1 MGLLMEKQPRRTP
14 PDQRSSTEL
23 GNSSPR
29 GCETEGF
36 RVVKTLTFDLFL
48 GTMILLVLGVLMGA
62 VVSEKGVQEQGIL
75 WLLPDTRQTPVI

>member
-14 PDQRSSTEL
+14 PDQRSSTEC

-29 GCETEGF
+29 GCETVGF

-48 GTMILLVLGVLMGA
+48 GILISLILGALMGA
-62 VVSEKGVQEQGIL
+62 VVSEKGVQTKEIL
-75 WLLPDTRQTPVI
+75 

>member
-1 MGLLMEKQPRRTP
+1 MEKQPRRTP
-14 PDQRSSTEL
+14 PDQRSSTEF

-48 GTMILLVLGVLMGA
+48 GTMILLVLGA

>member
-1 MGLLMEKQPRRTP
+1 MLGLLMEKQPRRTP

-48 GTMILLVLGVLMGA
+48 GTMILLVLGA